1 MADDNR
7 VALLF
12 IDLKHQI
19 CNCLDLGKIL
29 LLQRP
34 SHQGHNKLTDAGNPW
49 KVTGENSVAS
59 FPGHSYRQYIFDRF
73 QYEILAV
80 AMGTAWERG

>member
-1 MADDNR
+1 M
-7 VALLF
+7 ALLF

-59 FPGHSYRQYIFDRF
+59 FPGHSHRQYLIASSMKYW
-73 QYEILAV
+73 Q
-80 AMGTAWERG
+80 WEWPGNEAKNSVG